1 MREKPGKDPESFARK
16 IARETEWADVIVL
29 GPGIGMED
37 HARLMVENLD
47 RSPIYSGVIEGVGP
61 RYCPSIETK
70 IVRFPD
76 KPRHQLFIEPMG
88 LDTEELYIQGF
99 SSSMPEEV
107 QIEMLHSVKGLE
119 HAEIDAPGLRHRI

>member
-1 MREKPGKDPESFARK
+1 MCIRDS
-16 IARETEWADVIVL
+16 
-29 GPGIGMED
+29 
-37 HARLMVENLD
+37 
-47 RSPIYSGVIEGVGP
+47 
-61 RYCPSIETK
+61 YCPSIETK

-119 HAEIDAPGLRHRI
+119 HAEMMRQMCIRDRFRPKQGMKMKLCSLKYAPNTAVAASVNEMRILFMTNIITCLLYTSRCV